1 LAYQSAVDIGANAQC
16 LSACSPVGAVSGML
30 LNLWKNERPA
40 PTALPGE
47 AKSTSRARLN
57 IAGISDPI

>member
-1 LAYQSAVDIGANAQC
+1 M
-16 LSACSPVGAVSGML
+16 PVSLFARRPDPGML